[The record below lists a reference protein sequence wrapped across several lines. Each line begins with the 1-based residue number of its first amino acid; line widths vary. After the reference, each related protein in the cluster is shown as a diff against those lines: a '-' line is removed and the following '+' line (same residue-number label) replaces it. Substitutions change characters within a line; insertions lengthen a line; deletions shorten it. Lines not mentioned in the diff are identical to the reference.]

1 MSEHSEHTISLR
13 DLAQMWEL
21 HDPMPEDL
29 VEKVLVAI
37 ETEELDAKYE
47 WLHLTERSREL
58 VGARGDGEALTIAFS
73 GGSFSLLLRVSE
85 LGGKHCRIDGWVTPA
100 QTMRVTVTQHDTTQ
114 EAEVDARGRFEIP
127 RMPTG
132 LTRFFLRA
140 QDNADPAEGMFATP
154 TFEL

>member
-1 MSEHSEHTISLR
+1 MSENGTSLR

-21 HDPMPEDL
+21 RDPTPEDL

-37 ETEELDAKYE
+37 ETEDLDMEYE
-47 WLHLTERSREL
+47 MLHLIERTREL
-58 VGARGDGEALTIAFS
+58 AGARGDSQALTIAFS

-85 LGGKHCRIDGWVTPA
+85 IGTEHCRVDGWVTPA
-100 QTMRVTVTQHDTTQ
+100 QSMRVTVSQHDTTQ

-132 LTRFFLRA
+132 LTRFFLRS
-140 QDNADPAEGMFATP
+140 QDGDPNGTAEGMFATP
-154 TFEL
+154 TVEL